1 MMCVISTTLLSIC
14 DVCNVYAG
22 NTGNHPIIYIPRWN
36 KQLDIIVIH
45 NYSLIVLSP
54 NFTIVYVLRLLHII
68 LSRLIIVQYL
78 NISTVNKSSY

>member
-68 LSRLIIVQYL
+68 LLDYNYPVLKYWYCQ
-78 NISTVNKSSY
+78 